1 MAKILIAGN
10 NCAELRLLTDIF
22 KDARHD
28 IITAA
33 DGEEAELKGRT
44 EAVDMII
51 MDIILPKKNGFQVC
65 RELRADKKLSDIP
78 IIMINSKD
86 QKSDQAWGL
95 KQGATEY
102 IIKPFT
108 TLDLLLAVK
117 KHLKKT

>member
-1 MAKILIAGN
+1 MAKILVAGN
-10 NCAELRLLTDIF
+10 NSAELRLLIDIF

-33 DGEEAELKGRT
+33 DGEEAELKVRT